1 MLAAETPMEKKYFL
15 ISLLL
20 LLLAVTDVLGL
31 ICYLSDSANCI
42 TEPSIELPGGLDQP
56 TVRECC
62 INRNGFAYNLF
73 RGDEDCTECIVIEW
87 LNGTSFEGPERTESY
102 QLVVGYTKGANTL
115 NAGPRTYT
123 IQATPVGS
131 TGKTIIMSLCN
142 LYI

>member
-1 MLAAETPMEKKYFL
+1 MT
-15 ISLLL
+15 
-20 LLLAVTDVLGL
+20 
-31 ICYLSDSANCI
+31 
-42 TEPSIELPGGLDQP
+42 
-56 TVRECC
+56 
-62 INRNGFAYNLF
+62 
-73 RGDEDCTECIVIEW
+73 VIEW